1 MSSNIHNFKSRENLE
16 VFIKQNP
23 RRFLEELERS
33 PALRNNFQELMKEW
47 NTGDLIQI
55 ANHLQGKEIRNPINN
70 KLMIVEHKASTF
82 YQWSKKE
89 LIEVQQNPYHQ
100 LTSFYMFQKK
110 QEEQELEEKLA
121 KEKRN
126 KKVYDNSKE
135 RQEQEKNNIAIILKT
150 IEDQFHRNMR
160 NMLSKINTKA
170 MDVLKKDTSLDRA
183 IILSEE
189 PVKNVFETTMKYL
202 SSHMP
207 ENKAKYIEPV
217 LLPIIASIVH
227 HSQQNPDKVLQ
238 ALQTSGVANKLYD
251 AGYHPK
257 QIVEDLASGKIT
269 VQQVSVL
276 YPLLEAARA
285 KNNPEL
291 KEIMGNINIKEALKN
306 DHNEIKKVKISYEN
320 LSKFTQNLD
329 DMKHINNIENK
340 NMESVEKREETIST
354 IFNIDSL
361 RNADRKKLEQE
372 LEQQNIN
379 TQTHTINKFK
389 G

>member
-1 MSSNIHNFKSRENLE
+1 MSSNIQNFKSRENLE

-70 KLMIVEHKASTF
+70 KLMIVEHKAATF
-82 YQWSKKE
+82 YQWSRKE

-126 KKVYDNSKE
+126 KKAYDNSKE

-150 IEDQFHRNMR
+150 IEEQFHKNMR
-160 NMLSKINTKA
+160 NMLAKVNIKA
-170 MDVLKKDTSLDRA
+170 MEELKEDTSFDRA
-183 IILSEE
+183 MILSEE
-189 PVKNVFETTMKYL
+189 PIKNVFENTMKYL
-202 SSHMP
+202 SSNMP
-207 ENKAKYIEPV
+207 ENKVKHIEPV

-227 HSQQNPDKVLQ
+227 NSQQNPDKVLQ

-257 QIVEDLASGKIT
+257 QIVEDLASGKLT
-269 VQQVSVL
+269 TQQISVL

-291 KEIMGNINIKEALKN
+291 KEIMGNININEALKN
-306 DHNEIKKVKISYEN
+306 DHNEIKKVKRTYAN
-320 LSKFTQNLD
+320 VRQWVQNIAD
-329 DMKHINNIENK
+329 AKHINNIENN

-361 RNADRKKLEQE
+361 RNANRKELTQE
-372 LEQQNIN
+372 HEQQVA
-379 TQTHTINKFK
+379 TTHTNKFK